1 MILVYPDNS
10 IQLPP
15 YKIYT
20 LSPSSRQLTNGIA
33 TVQVSTAPEL
43 LKRAL
48 KDITDKYNVDS
59 TVAAPTHILLFNN
72 IDIKASGSTQV

>member
-20 LSPSSRQLTNGIA
+20 LSSSSRQLTHGKA
-33 TVQVSTAPEL
+33 TVQVSTEPEL

-59 TVAAPTHILLFNN
+59 TVAAPTHLLLFNN
-72 IDIKASGSTQV
+72 IDTKASTNTEV